1 MVFLFETV
9 KLLERQLKEV
19 EQWHEELPQDDSS
32 ESADFPSLVST
43 QHQVNFELWH
53 QEDLARDPDVSDSK
67 IAGVKRAIDVLNQRR
82 NDLIEQLDQFLVN
95 VLSRENVN
103 TTDQTE
109 LNSETPGG
117 MIDRLS
123 INAIKIY
130 HMNEEIQRE
139 DAAESH
145 RKKCFG
151 KRSVLQEQ
159 REDLRQ
165 CLDKLLVDLST
176 GKKRL
181 KVYQQM
187 KMYNDE
193 SLNPVLY
200 CKGESESTGDEM
212 GLK

>member
-1 MVFLFETV
+1 MVFLFKTV

-19 EQWHEELPQDDSS
+19 EQWHEELPQEDSS
-32 ESADFPSLVST
+32 ELADFPSLVST

-67 IAGVKRAIDVLNQRR
+67 VTGIKRAIDVLNQRR
-82 NDLIEQLDQFLVN
+82 NDLIEQLDQFLLN
-95 VLSRENVN
+95 VLSKENVN

-109 LNSETPGG
+109 LNSETPGS

-123 INAIKIY
+123 INALKIY

-139 DAAESH
+139 DAAEIH

-151 KRSVLQEQ
+151 KLSVLQEQ
-159 REDLRQ
+159 REDLGQ

-200 CKGESESTGDEM
+200 GKGES
-212 GLK
+212 K

>member
-9 KLLERQLKEV
+9 KLMERQLKEV

-32 ESADFPSLVST
+32 ESADYPSLVST

-53 QEDLARDPDVSDSK
+53 QEDLARDPDVSDLK

-109 LNSETPGG
+109 LNSETPGS

-123 INAIKIY
+123 INALKIY
-130 HMNEEIQRE
+130 HMNEEIQRGN
-139 DAAESH
+139 AAESH
-145 RKKCFG
+145 RKKCLR
-151 KRSVLQEQ
+151 KLSVLQEQ

-165 CLDKLLVDLST
+165 CLDKLLVDLSA

-200 CKGESESTGDEM
+200 WKGESE
-212 GLK
+212 

>member
-9 KLLERQLKEV
+9 KLLKRQLKEV

-53 QEDLARDPDVSDSK
+53 QEDLARDTDVSDSK
-67 IAGVKRAIDVLNQRR
+67 IAGVKREIDVLNQRR

-109 LNSETPGG
+109 LNSETPGS

-123 INAIKIY
+123 INALKIY
-130 HMNEEIQRE
+130 HINKEIQRE
-139 DAAESH
+139 DATEIH

-151 KRSVLQEQ
+151 KLSVLQEQ

-187 KMYNDE
+187 KMYNDA

-200 CKGESESTGDEM
+200 WKGESE
-212 GLK
+212 

>member
-109 LNSETPGG
+109 LNSETPGS

-123 INAIKIY
+123 INALKIY

-139 DAAESH
+139 DVAESH

-151 KRSVLQEQ
+151 KLSVLQEQ

-200 CKGESESTGDEM
+200 WKGESE
-212 GLK
+212 

>member
-109 LNSETPGG
+109 LNSETPGS

-123 INAIKIY
+123 INALKIY

-139 DAAESH
+139 DVAESH

-151 KRSVLQEQ
+151 KLSVLQEQ

-165 CLDKLLVDLST
+165 CLDKLLVDLSA

-200 CKGESESTGDEM
+200 WKGESE
-212 GLK
+212 

>member
-109 LNSETPGG
+109 LNSETPGS

-123 INAIKIY
+123 INALKIY

-139 DAAESH
+139 DVAESH

-151 KRSVLQEQ
+151 KLSVLQEQ

-200 CKGESESTGDEM
+200 WKSESE
-212 GLK
+212 

>member
-9 KLLERQLKEV
+9 KLMERQLKEV
-19 EQWHEELPQDDSS
+19 EQWHEKLPQDDSS
-32 ESADFPSLVST
+32 ESVDFPSLVST

-67 IAGVKRAIDVLNQRR
+67 IEGVKRAIDVLNQRR

-109 LNSETPGG
+109 LNSETPGS

-123 INAIKIY
+123 INALKIY

-139 DAAESH
+139 DVAESH
-145 RKKCFG
+145 RKQCFG
-151 KRSVLQEQ
+151 QLSVLQEQ
-159 REDLRQ
+159 REELGQ

-200 CKGESESTGDEM
+200 WKGESE
-212 GLK
+212 

>member
-9 KLLERQLKEV
+9 KLMERQLKEV

-109 LNSETPGG
+109 LNSETPGSI
-117 MIDRLS
+117 IDRLS
-123 INAIKIY
+123 INALKIY

-145 RKKCFG
+145 RRKCLG
-151 KRSVLQEQ
+151 KLSVLQEQ

-200 CKGESESTGDEM
+200 WKGESE
-212 GLK
+212 